1 MVFQIQTEYDIVRI
15 AEKKFLIVAQTELVN
30 VKPEI
35 FDLELSKWRCKMNNE
50 AIKKI
55 AENNGFDEA
64 SRQLFEEVGEL
75 IVAVNKAYRLQKINI
90 CPFFDEVAMERK
102 NAFNNVIEE
111 IADVTI
117 MLEQIKY
124 LLSISDTDIDQIIEQ
139 KLNRQLE
146 RIEKNETNN

>member
-1 MVFQIQTEYDIVRI
+1 M
-15 AEKKFLIVAQTELVN
+15 
-30 VKPEI
+30 
-35 FDLELSKWRCKMNNE
+35 MNKE
-50 AIKKI
+50 AIIKI

-75 IVAVNKAYRLQKINI
+75 IVAVNKYHRGFKRFLRGINPPPPKEPLPLKE
-90 CPFFDEVAMERK
+90 CE
-102 NAFNNVIEE
+102 NVIEE

-124 LLSISDTDIDQIIEQ
+124 LFGIPDADIDEIIEY

-146 RIEKNETNN
+146 RIDNGLE

>member
-1 MVFQIQTEYDIVRI
+1 
-15 AEKKFLIVAQTELVN
+15 
-30 VKPEI
+30 
-35 FDLELSKWRCKMNNE
+35 MNNE

-55 AENNGFDEA
+55 ADTYGFSEQ
-64 SRQLFEEVGEL
+64 SRQLYEEMAEL
-75 IVAVNKAYRLQKINI
+75 IIATNKAYRLQKKV
-90 CPFFDEVAMERK
+90 CPFFDDVAMERK

-124 LLSISDTDIDQIIEQ
+124 LLQISDTDIDQIIEQ

-146 RIEKNETNN
+146 RIENNVEV

>member
-1 MVFQIQTEYDIVRI
+1 
-15 AEKKFLIVAQTELVN
+15 
-30 VKPEI
+30 
-35 FDLELSKWRCKMNNE
+35 MNKE

-75 IVAVNKAYRLQKINI
+75 IVAVNKAYRLKKSNV
-90 CPFFDEVAMERK
+90 CPCFYDVAIEMK
-102 NAFNNVIEE
+102 NAFDNVVEE

-117 MLEQIKY
+117 MLSQIKY
-124 LLSISDTDIDQIIEQ
+124 LLRISDSDINEIIEQ

-146 RIEKNETNN
+146 RIEKNE

>member
-1 MVFQIQTEYDIVRI
+1 
-15 AEKKFLIVAQTELVN
+15 
-30 VKPEI
+30 
-35 FDLELSKWRCKMNNE
+35 MNDE

-55 AENNGFDEA
+55 ADNYGFSEQ
-64 SRQLFEEVGEL
+64 SRQLYEEMAEL
-75 IVAVNKAYRLQKINI
+75 IIATNKAYRLQKSNA

-124 LLSISDTDIDQIIEQ
+124 LLSISDTDINEIIEQ

-146 RIEKNETNN
+146 RIGADKC

>member
-1 MVFQIQTEYDIVRI
+1 
-15 AEKKFLIVAQTELVN
+15 
-30 VKPEI
+30 
-35 FDLELSKWRCKMNNE
+35 MNNE

-75 IVAVNKAYRLQKINI
+75 IVAVNKAYRLKKSNV
-90 CPFFDEVAMERK
+90 CPFFDDVAMERK
-102 NAFNNVIEE
+102 NAFNNVIKE

-124 LLSISDTDIDQIIEQ
+124 LLQISDSDINEIIEQ

-146 RIEKNETNN
+146 RIEKNE

>member
-1 MVFQIQTEYDIVRI
+1 MNNETIVRI
-15 AEKKFLIVAQTELVN
+15 AE
-30 VKPEI
+30 
-35 FDLELSKWRCKMNNE
+35 S
-50 AIKKI
+50 
-55 AENNGFDEA
+55 NGFDEA

-75 IVAVNKAYRLQKINI
+75 IVAVNKAYRLQKTKV

-102 NAFNNVIEE
+102 NAFNNLVEE

-124 LLSISDTDIDQIIEQ
+124 LLSISDTDINEIIDQ

-146 RIEKNETNN
+146 RIEKNE

>member
-1 MVFQIQTEYDIVRI
+1 
-15 AEKKFLIVAQTELVN
+15 
-30 VKPEI
+30 
-35 FDLELSKWRCKMNNE
+35 MNNE

-55 AENNGFDEA
+55 AENNGFGEA

-75 IVAVNKAYRLQKINI
+75 IVAVNKAYRLQKINV
-90 CPFFDEVAMERK
+90 CPFFDDVAIERRNVFK
-102 NAFNNVIEE
+102 NVIEE

-124 LLSISDTDIDQIIEQ
+124 LLQISNTDIDEIIEY

-146 RIEKNETNN
+146 RIEKNE

>member
-1 MVFQIQTEYDIVRI
+1 
-15 AEKKFLIVAQTELVN
+15 
-30 VKPEI
+30 
-35 FDLELSKWRCKMNNE
+35 MNTE

-55 AENNGFDEA
+55 ADTYGFSEQ
-64 SRQLFEEVGEL
+64 SRQLYEEMAEL
-75 IVAVNKAYRLQKINI
+75 IIATNKAYRLQKNNI

-111 IADVTI
+111 MADVTI

-124 LLSISDTDIDQIIEQ
+124 LLSISDTDINQIIEQ

-146 RIEKNETNN
+146 RIEKNE